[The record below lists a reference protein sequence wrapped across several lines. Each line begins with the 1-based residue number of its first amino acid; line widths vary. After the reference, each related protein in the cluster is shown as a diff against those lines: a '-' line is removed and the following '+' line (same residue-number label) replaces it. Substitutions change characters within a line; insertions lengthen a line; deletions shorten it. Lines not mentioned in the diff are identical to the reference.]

1 MFKRTEV
8 IPITLGCLTVL
19 ACGTSG
25 QLPANHPATRDH
37 TLTTDATAYVARPM
51 EGLGRRQRYHFVL
64 ISRFE
69 NRGSKSLYLGRC
81 LPDSDEPL
89 FTVVNGDST
98 ATDRRSGSAYS
109 TVWGCVGH
117 DRQFEIRP
125 GAVRIDTLEVQ
136 GPNSFDGRTGEAFG
150 RLEGKLRLYFVVRR
164 APGEDVPQLPPSE
177 SVSNIF
183 SVRVSQ

>member
-1 MFKRTEV
+1 MFKRVEV
-8 IPITLGCLTVL
+8 ISLTLGCLTLL
-19 ACGTSG
+19 ACGASSH
-25 QLPANHPATRDH
+25 LPANHPEPRGH
-37 TLTTDATAYVARPM
+37 TITTDATDYVARPL
-51 EGLGRRQRYHFVL
+51 GGFGRRQRYHFFV

-69 NRGSKSLYLGRC
+69 NRGSQSVYLGRC

-89 FTVVNGDST
+89 FTLVIADST
-98 ATDRRSGSAYS
+98 ATDPRSGSAYS

-117 DRQFEIRP
+117 DRQFEIRS

-136 GPNSFDGRTGEAFG
+136 GPNSFDGRTGEPFG

-164 APGEDVPQLPPSE
+164 VPGEDVPQLPLSE

-183 SVRVSQ
+183 SVRVSR